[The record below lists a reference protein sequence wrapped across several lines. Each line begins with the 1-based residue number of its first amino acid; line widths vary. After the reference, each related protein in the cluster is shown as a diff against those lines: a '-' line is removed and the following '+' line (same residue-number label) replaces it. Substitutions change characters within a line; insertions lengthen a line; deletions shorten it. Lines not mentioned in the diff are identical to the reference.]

1 MTLRAVLIAAQAV
14 AVAFATATADAHAGD
29 AKAGRAKAASA
40 CAVCHGQDGIAS
52 MPTAPNLAGQHAGYL
67 AEQMRLYRNGKRAH
81 EIMTVVAKGLTEGE
95 IDEIVA
101 WCSSIKVEVKVPD

>member
-1 MTLRAVLIAAQAV
+1 MSDFSQTREERRAVAAR
-14 AVAFATATADAHAGD
+14 
-29 AKAGRAKAASA
+29 GRAVPCMTPTQQARISPVAAPQVDRISA
-40 CAVCHGQDGIAS
+40 LQIRSRSAV
-52 MPTAPNLAGQHAGYL
+52 AGQHAGYL